1 MAVLKE
7 VKLQS
12 HNLKRVLT
20 EEEFGGIV
28 EKTKNGIITKI
39 WKDLN
44 EMNDLLKGKKAIVIG
59 ERDGVQGPSIV
70 KCLQAAGAEIIFSV
84 TECFVW
90 TAAGTMD
97 AKNQANIK
105 KIAES
110 GSQEDKGTNNII
122 VVLGASDI
130 EGAEISAETVTVGDP
145 SFAGPLAGVSL
156 GLPVYH
162 ILESD
167 LKDAI
172 PENVYDENVGI
183 WSMAVDIEEIDKR
196 FQAIREKSS
205 KGISSEK

>member
-1 MAVLKE
+1 
-7 VKLQS
+7 
-12 HNLKRVLT
+12 
-20 EEEFGGIV
+20 
-28 EKTKNGIITKI
+28 
-39 WKDLN
+39 
-44 EMNDLLKGKKAIVIG
+44 
-59 ERDGVQGPSIV
+59 
-70 KCLQAAGAEIIFSV
+70 
-84 TECFVW
+84 
-90 TAAGTMD
+90 MD

-105 KIAES
+105 KIAEG

-196 FQAIREKSS
+196 FRAIREKSA
-205 KGISSEK
+205 KGNSSEN